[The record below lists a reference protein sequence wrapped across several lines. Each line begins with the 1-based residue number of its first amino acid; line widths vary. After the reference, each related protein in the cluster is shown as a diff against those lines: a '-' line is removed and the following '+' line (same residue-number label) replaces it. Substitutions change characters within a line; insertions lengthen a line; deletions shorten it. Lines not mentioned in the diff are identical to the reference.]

1 MNEEFQKTINSLYS
15 LKKAVEKVA
24 TDETNLSDVKGVKA
38 PALYPVDFL
47 DMIGFIIRKIEKYG
61 EVELTDDE
69 ISELSFYRLEL
80 IILKKI

>member
-69 ISELSFYRLEL
+69 ISELSFLPIR
-80 IILKKI
+80 